1 MSGGSRSFDGLA
13 ADYDRFA
20 SLEPPT
26 ILEWLPTHLPTLRQ
40 RALDAGC
47 GSGRQTLALANQFDQ
62 VVGVD
67 ISGPLIEIARRKRV
81 RRTVQFCT
89 EDLMAFNDPGGFDLV
104 FSSTTIHHMPDLE
117 AALLHLRGLVR
128 PAGTIALVDN
138 VAPRPNPPRWIY
150 VLGAVRDFPADV
162 RRLGWTDA
170 RWLFGFRTSV
180 SWLDHLMTDR
190 YLSRSE
196 FERRYGAIFPAAE
209 FHQLGYAHGL
219 VWRKPG

>member
-1 MSGGSRSFDGLA
+1 ILGSPIVRIVYPTAPNALVDMSGGSGSFDGLA

-20 SLEPPT
+20 RLEPPT
-26 ILEWLPTHLPTLRQ
+26 ILEWLPRHLPTLRQ

-89 EDLMAFNDPGGFDLV
+89 EDLMAFYDPGGFDLV

-128 PAGTIALVDN
+128 PAGSGPSGRWSA
-138 VAPRPNPPRWIY
+138 AASPSRPR
-150 VLGAVRDFPADV
+150 A
-162 RRLGWTDA
+162 
-170 RWLFGFRTSV
+170 LFGGGAGTTGSGCSSSSGR
-180 SWLDHLMTDR
+180 R
-190 YLSRSE
+190 RSS
-196 FERRYGAIFPAAE
+196 A
-209 FHQLGYAHGL
+209 
-219 VWRKPG
+219 